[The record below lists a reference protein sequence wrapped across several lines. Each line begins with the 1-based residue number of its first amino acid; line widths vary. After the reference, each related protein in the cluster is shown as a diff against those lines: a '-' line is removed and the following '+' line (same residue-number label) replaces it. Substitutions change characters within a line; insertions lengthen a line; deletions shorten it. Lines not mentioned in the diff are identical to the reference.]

1 MAEGSGILDPLA
13 PLSYV
18 FGGGGVGMSLEDVKR
33 RRAVQTALAAK
44 ARGFPKNIGEGL
56 TSLGEALGERRMDA
70 QLTDQERALQA
81 AEDLRLGKIPQ
92 APGISTTGSA
102 RTSDLGSRD
111 RIAAYYAGGQGGAA
125 PNPTLA
131 AGDTSPQATSASGD
145 PSDDPHAVAIG
156 GLETGGQADPY
167 RTVGVPTKY
176 GPALGRYGVV
186 AANVPK
192 WTAAALGQPLT
203 PQQYLADPAAQD
215 AVFKHRFGQYVN
227 QFGEEGA
234 ARAWFGGPGNVNN
247 PGVTDAHGRLTVG
260 TYGQDYLRRLQGAK
274 RSGAIYP
281 AGGMTGASLAAD
293 AAPVLA
299 EENPATP
306 TDIAAAPAPMLVA
319 SGASEGDDR
328 GGSTTIDTAT
338 GADPA
343 PPAART
349 MPGIRPPP
357 ATAHGVRVTGDTL
370 PSSTAIPP
378 PSEQTMPDPGP
389 EPKPPPRIE
398 FSPRQ
403 QMALEVMN
411 SRNSSEHG
419 KAFAKQQFD
428 IEEKIRTEL
437 MQRRE
442 TDYAHQRQRWEKLT
456 DEKNKFEREA
466 EDRKIKQ
473 MADRVG
479 VEKTILDLAKTY
491 HERDGG
497 AWDTA
502 LQKARL
508 EVAQAQRNLSEP
520 KTTTLQGTQF
530 SQNYD
535 PKTGTWGPL
544 GVTPGAPSPEGKPL
558 TEQQAEGVR
567 FVLRTKADLDTIERD
582 LNHGKVLTQW
592 DEAARGNVPL
602 ISKFTRSEDYAKAR
616 NAFNNFEGA
625 FLKLTSGTAITPTEA
640 ALQLPAF
647 IPQAN
652 DSDAELREKSRRRR
666 EFFEAVKGTTGASGL
681 EAIEKT
687 IRVNASEHDESK
699 KPPVPVSTP
708 AEAAAL
714 PPGRKIIMPDGTT
727 GVVPRRR

>member
-1 MAEGSGILDPLA
+1 MASGSGILDPTLLTYATA
-13 PLSYV
+13 P
-18 FGGGGVGMSLEDVKR
+18 GAPMSLEALKR
-33 RRAVQTALAAK
+33 RRAVQLALASK
-44 ARGFPKNIGEGL
+44 GRPFPKNVGEGL
-56 TSLGEALGERRMDA
+56 TSLGEALGERRLDD
-70 QLTDQERALQA
+70 QLNA
-81 AEDLRLGKIPQ
+81 AEKGYAGGRDADPAMTTLPKVSALDPAVNPATSELRNRL
-92 APGISTTGSA
+92 
-102 RTSDLGSRD
+102 
-111 RIAAYYAGGQGGAA
+111 AAYYAGGPGGAT

-145 PSDDPHAVAIG
+145 PSDDPRAAAIG
-156 GLETGGQADPY
+156 GIETGGQKDPY

-176 GPALGRYGVV
+176 GPALGKYGVV

-274 RSGAIYP
+274 RSGAVYP
-281 AGGMTGASLAAD
+281 SGSMTGASLTTD

-299 EENPATP
+299 DENPTTP

-466 EDRKIKQ
+466 EDRKTEQLVKRLG
-473 MADRVG
+473 A
-479 VEKTILDLAKTY
+479 EKTQAELEKMYFERGEPRDVALEKARRDVTQAGLNIAKAEREAGTWDEKVIDGTIYRARPATATTPQGPWEVAPGSPKKENLTETQAKTVKFMQ
-491 HERDGG
+491 RAVVASSQLGDASVLAGLV
-497 AWDTA
+497 DTA
-502 LQKARL
+502 KGKLPIGGNYWVSPEYQKAQNAAFTW
-508 EVAQAQRNLSEP
+508 AQSVLRDESGAVLSPSEIANKMKAYFP
-520 KTTTLQGTQF
+520 QPGDNEQTIRDKAFRRKTEEETF
-530 SQNYD
+530 YHA
-535 PKTGTWGPL
+535 L
-544 GVTPGAPSPEGKPL
+544 GDRKKVIDDWREERKGRRVPVTDAGRPTVPEGTL
-558 TEQQAEGVR
+558 RINNRTGVR
-567 FVLRTKADLDTIERD
+567 
-582 LNHGKVLTQW
+582 Q
-592 DEAARGNVPL
+592 
-602 ISKFTRSEDYAKAR
+602 
-616 NAFNNFEGA
+616 
-625 FLKLTSGTAITPTEA
+625 
-640 ALQLPAF
+640 
-647 IPQAN
+647 
-652 DSDAELREKSRRRR
+652 
-666 EFFEAVKGTTGASGL
+666 
-681 EAIEKT
+681 
-687 IRVNASEHDESK
+687 RVMGGHW
-699 KPPVPVSTP
+699 
-708 AEAAAL
+708 
-714 PPGRKIIMPDGTT
+714 
-727 GVVPRRR
+727 